1 MNPFSTTHRNN
12 NHQPDK
18 TMNQTP
24 EQTIETA
31 AEEFAWF
38 LVEQIAQN
46 PSVGRPLLN
55 LQKSIFEAAE
65 TSGVNPVFALAIIYK
80 DMLQAHVYKMRA
92 ECTEKSVRLEEIP
105 EYIVEE
111 LKEMEL
117 KATEE

>member
-1 MNPFSTTHRNN
+1 
-12 NHQPDK
+12 
-18 TMNQTP
+18 MNQTP
-24 EQTIETA
+24 EQTTETKTA

-38 LVEQIAQN
+38 LVEQIAKN

-80 DMLQAHVYKMRA
+80 DMLQAHVYKMKA
-92 ECTEKSVRLEEIP
+92 ECTEKSVRLGEIP

-117 KATEE
+117 KTTEE

>member
-18 TMNQTP
+18 TMNQTS
-24 EQTIETA
+24 EQTTKPV
-31 AEEFAWF
+31 EEFVQL
-38 LVEQIAQN
+38 LVEKIAEY

-65 TSGVNPVFALAIIYK
+65 TSGVNPVFALALIFR
-80 DMLQAHVYKMRA
+80 DMLQAYVCNMKV
-92 ECTEKSVRLEEIP
+92 ECTERSLKLGEIP

-117 KATEE
+117 KTTEE